1 MNPEK
6 LMTAEGMMLV
16 GGVAAFL
23 LTIYWV
29 RSRALRE
36 KYAVIWFFVA
46 LLLLICGV
54 FPDLIKTFASS
65 FNLAYPS
72 AVLFISLG
80 AIYMFSFSVS
90 VSLTRQY
97 RRNIRLMQ
105 ELAIMEA
112 RLRELER
119 RANAPVVMPEQRPE
133 LLQRWQSIRI
143 EEKQ

>member
-1 MNPEK
+1 
-6 LMTAEGMMLV
+6 
-16 GGVAAFL
+16 
-23 LTIYWV
+23 
-29 RSRALRE
+29 
-36 KYAVIWFFVA
+36 
-46 LLLLICGV
+46 
-54 FPDLIKTFASS
+54 
-65 FNLAYPS
+65 
-72 AVLFISLG
+72 
-80 AIYMFSFSVS
+80 MFSFSVS